1 MAKIIRGA
9 ILAIV
14 NTFSVFP
21 DKSTPFMLIA
31 QKAKIAITSTNR
43 MTKGSC

>member
-21 DKSTPFMLIA
+21 DKKYSFYVNCTEA
-31 QKAKIAITSTNR
+31 ENR
-43 MTKGSC
+43 NNLN